1 MARFLAATNSTDPA
15 TRAFCHLLAHAGC
28 RISEALAITPQH
40 IDREAKRVI
49 FRTLK
54 RRKITFRAVPVS
66 DALMK
71 ELLHLAAPLGDEDR
85 LWPWARQTAWRKV
98 KAAMDAARID
108 GAMAMPKGLRHAY
121 GIRAASSNVPPN
133 LIQRWLG
140 HASPD
145 TTALY
150 LDAVGNEERMFAKR
164 MW

>member
-1 MARFLAATNSTDPA
+1 MARFLAATKSADA
-15 TRAFCHLLAHAGC
+15 LTRAFCHLLSHTGC
-28 RISEALAITPQH
+28 RISEALAITRQH
-40 IDREAKRVI
+40 IDHDTKRVI

-54 RRKITFRAVPVS
+54 RRKIIFRAVPVS

-71 ELLHLAAPLGDEDR
+71 ELLRLAAPLGDGDR

-98 KAAMDAARID
+98 KVAMNTARIN
-108 GAMAMPKGLRHAY
+108 GPMAMPKGLRHAY
-121 GIRAASSNVPPN
+121 GIRAATSNVPPN

-150 LDAVGNEERMFAKR
+150 LDAVGNEERTFAKR